1 MSRQVIFKPEA
12 ELDVVEAYRWY
23 EERDKGLG
31 TEFKRAVDTVV
42 CQIQRHPEMYPVVH
56 KELRQAV
63 TRRFPYSIFYA
74 KHNMA
79 LIYKLDACIYIMSRM
94 ACNYWDNFLKI
105 FIFGA

>member
-23 EERDKGLG
+23 EGRDKGLG

-42 CQIQRHPEMYPVVH
+42 CQIQRHPEMYPVVD

-63 TRRFPYSIFYA
+63 TRRFPYSIFYLVA
-74 KHNMA
+74 EEAVYVLAVFHA
-79 LIYKLDACIYIMSRM
+79 SR
-94 ACNYWDNFLKI
+94 NPKSWKDRT
-105 FIFGA
+105 